1 MERESTAELA
11 AGLVEQAEHLVKLE
25 VELAKQE
32 LKELAIRNG
41 IAIGLFAGAGLLA
54 LLAVFVAL
62 PVLIVVLVPAHWLA
76 ALIWV
81 LVYLLL
87 AVACALVG
95 RYLLRLKPPEKTIES
110 LQETKTWAL
119 QQIKSQAR

>member
-1 MERESTAELA
+1 MA
-11 AGLVEQAEHLVKLE
+11 AGLVEQAEQLVKLE
-25 VELAKQE
+25 IELAKQE

-54 LLAVFVAL
+54 MLALLVAL
-62 PVLIVVLVPAHWLA
+62 PVLVVVLVPMHWLA
-76 ALIWV
+76 ALVWLV
-81 LVYLLL
+81 LYLLL
-87 AVACALVG
+87 GAGCALAG
-95 RYLLRLKPPEKTIES
+95 RSLLRIKPPEKTIES